1 MEAEARLASL
11 ALVGPGNWVVG
22 MARPAREHLWVVGR
36 VVGTWV
42 VPWVPA
48 VVPV

>member
-1 MEAEARLASL
+1 MFDAFD
-11 ALVGPGNWVVG
+11 LVSS
-22 MARPAREHLWVVGR
+22 HLWVVGR